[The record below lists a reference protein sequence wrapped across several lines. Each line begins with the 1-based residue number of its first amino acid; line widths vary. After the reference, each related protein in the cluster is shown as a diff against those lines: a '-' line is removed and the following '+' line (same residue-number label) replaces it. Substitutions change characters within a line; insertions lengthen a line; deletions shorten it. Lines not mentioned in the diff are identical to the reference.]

1 MHITNKGLIL
11 PKIYIQK
18 MGNNH
23 VYVLLAVRN
32 GERYIRQAI
41 ESVLNQTHQ
50 NLTLFII
57 ANDSDDST
65 YAISCSYRKKYPTI
79 QVFNLFNLTRKGKSN
94 ALNHVINTI
103 FHYKNRFG
111 MDNPNKQWFAIQ
123 DADDVW
129 HPTKLEEQL
138 KYANAYDVIGT
149 DCYYI
154 DAQSKE
160 IEINPR
166 PRPFLHDKI
175 VEDAYNGHNPIVNCS
190 ALIRANLMQQFKY
203 NPELDGIEDYD
214 LWLRIMRYTDAK
226 FINIPQKLV
235 DHRIHANSHFNT
247 KNFTEK
253 INQLIQN
260 YKQK

>member
-11 PKIYIQK
+11 PKIYKQK

-50 NLTLFII
+50 N
-57 ANDSDDST
+57 
-65 YAISCSYRKKYPTI
+65 
-79 QVFNLFNLTRKGKSN
+79 FNLIV
-94 ALNHVINTI
+94 ALNGCTDNTQKI
-103 FHYKNRFG
+103 VDEYRLNNPGKIKDFTMG
-111 MDNPNKQWFAIQ
+111 TCDNKSDALNFISNLLLQYSENLYSLPKAQWFAIQ

-190 ALIRANLMQQFKY
+190 ALIRANLMEQFPY

-226 FINIPQKLV
+226 FTNINQKLV

-247 KNFTEK
+247 KNYTEK
-253 INQLIQN
+253 INQLIQT

>member
-1 MHITNKGLIL
+1 LHITNKGLIL

-32 GERYIRQAI
+32 GERYIRYAI

-50 NLTLFII
+50 NFNIFILVNGCTDNTQKI
-57 ANDSDDST
+57 VNEYSVQ
-65 YAISCSYRKKYPTI
+65 YPTKI
-79 QVFNLFNLTRKGKSN
+79 KDFTMLNDANKSGSLN
-94 ALNHVINTI
+94 YGISIALDYASKLYG
-103 FHYKNRFG
+103 FPKSE
-111 MDNPNKQWFAIQ
+111 WFAIQ

-190 ALIRANLMQQFKY
+190 ALIRANLMQQFPY

-214 LWLRIMRYTDAK
+214 LWLRIMRYTDSK

-247 KNFTEK
+247 KNYTEK
-253 INQLIQN
+253 INQLIQT